1 MILSVDSIL
10 SCNVQQI
17 QFPQVEHLG
26 NKVCEQLLICIA
38 SFVTVG
44 GKCSMGNR
52 RSAVGDLSVVRSGVD

>member
-1 MILSVDSIL
+1 M
-10 SCNVQQI
+10 
-17 QFPQVEHLG
+17 G

-44 GKCSMGNR
+44 GECSMGDR